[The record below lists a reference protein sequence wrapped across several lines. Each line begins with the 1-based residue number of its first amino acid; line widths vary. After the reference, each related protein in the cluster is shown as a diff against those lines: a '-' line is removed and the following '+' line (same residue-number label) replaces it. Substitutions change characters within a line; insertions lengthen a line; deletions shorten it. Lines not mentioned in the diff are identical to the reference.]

1 MKWILRFFSTRDLWR
16 EVWSREH
23 ATVADE
29 VEAGLILKKVFYSTP
44 DYALY
49 LRRREMKLLQSL
61 TLKDKSS
68 DFVEGQIFENRLV
81 LAMDVGTKAEPKVDI
96 KLSEKPRATL
106 EQFLG
111 KFKTDNGKKEDVA
124 EGGVSRSEAR
134 PAAHSGQDQ
143 KKEG

>member
-68 DFVEGQIFENRLV
+68 DFVEGQIFENRLA
-81 LAMDVGTKAEPKVDI
+81 LSMDTGTKAEPKVDI

-111 KFKTDNGKKEDVA
+111 KFKTDNGKKEN
-124 EGGVSRSEAR
+124 EPGPGVQGAQEKSAQGAR
-134 PAAHSGQDQ
+134 
-143 KKEG
+143 

>member
-1 MKWILRFFSTRDLWR
+1 MKWILRFFDTRDLWR

-29 VEAGLILKKVFYSTP
+29 VEAGIILKKVFYSTP

-68 DFVEGQIFENRLV
+68 DFVEGQIFENRLA
-81 LAMDVGTKAEPKVDI
+81 LSMDTGTKAEPKVDI
-96 KLSEKPRATL
+96 KLSEKPK
-106 EQFLG
+106 
-111 KFKTDNGKKEDVA
+111 KFKTVDEFLGLIKKHGEKENVP
-124 EGGVSRSEAR
+124 GPGVQGAQEESS
-134 PAAHSGQDQ
+134 
-143 KKEG
+143 